1 MAYSVLALLS
11 PLSFLGLTL
20 LLYWRTARSLDPKIR
35 KETRLAP
42 FLLVPFL
49 LPLVGILMWSA
60 LSPDAFCKQAAADI
74 RQIEGGELERMTVLL
89 DERVTPDPLF
99 RDAPEGW
106 QVTQRKV
113 LGPDTGFGWVSLRFS
128 DALDFTPV
136 PERFVV
142 IGQTYDWNWTH
153 AQRYEITYTTNFH
166 LVVSAAPAGGT
177 P

>member
-20 LLYWRTARSLDPKIR
+20 LLYWRTARSLDPEAR

-60 LSPDAFCKQAAADI
+60 LAPGAFCKQAAADI
-74 RQIEGGELERMTVLL
+74 RQIETGELERMTVLL
-89 DERVTPDPLF
+89 DERVTPDTLF
-99 RDAPEGW
+99 QDGPEGW
-106 QVTQRKV
+106 QVTRRKV

-136 PERFVV
+136 PEGFVV

-166 LVVSAAPAGGT
+166 LVVSAVPVGGAP
-177 P
+177 